1 MKVTAVEI
9 HPAGSSEM
17 ILLSFRDPGSTNPYN
32 IIGITGLDADA
43 IVPKY
48 YRGPSS
54 SFYNMSLV
62 NRDVVMQIGLNP
74 DFTAYKTFSDLRDDL
89 YRLIASSRTGK
100 VSLHFKN
107 RLDTVAV
114 LSGSI
119 SKFETPL
126 FEKKQ
131 TVTLTM
137 ACDDP
142 MLRAPD
148 PVVLF
153 QDIAISPE
161 DNITVIVR
169 HEP

>member
-1 MKVTAVEI
+1 MKLTAVEI
-9 HPAGSSEM
+9 HPASSSEAV
-17 ILLSFRDPGSTNPYN
+17 ILSFRDPGSNNPYS

-48 YRGPSS
+48 YKGPSS

-62 NRDVVMQIGLNP
+62 NREVAIQMGLNP

-114 LSGSI
+114 LSGSV

-131 TVTLTM
+131 TVTLTVT
-137 ACDDP
+137 CDDP

-161 DNITVIVR
+161 DNVTFVVR
-169 HEP
+169 HEA